1 MSALIKRLAARWQL
15 LQPRERR
22 LARWCGLIVLAA
34 SLVTA
39 EDWLRRERLRLQTA
53 VPAAE
58 ARLSLMQHMAD
69 EWNGAAA
76 ESRAGAHAPVAL
88 IADSLQ
94 TRGLPLTV
102 VVTGSSQVALSG
114 AVSFDEWVDWLA
126 VVAAQGWR
134 LERATVR
141 RDAAGQGEQAPR
153 VVTIE
158 ATLGAVVR

>member
-1 MSALIKRLAARWQL
+1 MSALVKRLAARWQL

-53 VPAAE
+53 IPAAE
-58 ARLSLMQHMAD
+58 ARLALMQQMVD

-76 ESRAGAHAPVAL
+76 SRAGAPAPVAL

-94 TRGLPLTV
+94 TRGLSLTV

-141 RDAAGQGEQAPR
+141 REAAGQGEQAPR

-158 ATLGAVVR
+158 ATLGAVAR

>member
-1 MSALIKRLAARWQL
+1 MSALLKRLAARWQL

-53 VPAAE
+53 IPAAE
-58 ARLSLMQHMAD
+58 ARLALMQQMAD
-69 EWNGAAA
+69 EWNGAA

-94 TRGLPLTV
+94 TRGLSLTV

-126 VVAAQGWR
+126 FVAAQGWR

-141 RDAAGQGEQAPR
+141 REAASQGEQAPR
-153 VVTIE
+153 AVTIE
-158 ATLGAVVR
+158 ATLGAVAR